1 MYIYTQKRKAA
12 EMQSLF
18 LSNALSAATGL
29 AIGQALAVQPPKGY
43 YQDYTVLQMYAF
55 ELLHY
60 IHSPNHENVAFQGA
74 QEAWLVGSLTFSLL
88 QKMLPHTDL
97 REHVKSG
104 TFTKNKKIIKQ
115 FLAAK
120 DFRDPSPSSLLR
132 REGGPDI
139 NAATLAEKLY
149 RFNMQTRFNE
159 VSIMLPQAA
168 DLIAYTLR
176 CMDHFTAL
184 LQYTEEKFFGG
195 RINDKKDKCMWNAW
209 GSYLE
214 TP

>member
-1 MYIYTQKRKAA
+1 
-12 EMQSLF
+12 MQSLF

-43 YQDYTVLQMYAF
+43 YQDYTFLQMYAF
-55 ELLHY
+55 QLLHY
-60 IHSPNHENVAFQGA
+60 IHNKNHAYVDQEGA
-74 QEAWLVGSLTFSLL
+74 QSAWHLGSLTFSLL

-104 TFTKNKKIIKQ
+104 TFTRKTKLIKQ

-120 DFRDPSPSSLLR
+120 DFSDPSPSLLLQKK
-132 REGGPDI
+132 GGPDI

-149 RFNMQTRFNE
+149 RFNDQRRLNNFDA
-159 VSIMLPQAA
+159 MLPEAA
-168 DLIAYTLR
+168 ELIAYTLQ

-184 LQYTEEKFFGG
+184 LQCTEEKFFGG
-195 RINDKKDKCMWNAW
+195 RIIEEKDKCMWNAW
-209 GSYLE
+209 CSYRE
-214 TP
+214 NPCTQ

>member
-1 MYIYTQKRKAA
+1 
-12 EMQSLF
+12 MQSLF

-43 YQDYTVLQMYAF
+43 DQLYTEMQKHAF

-60 IHSPNHENVAFQGA
+60 IHSPNHTNVAFQGA

-88 QKMLPHTDL
+88 LIWIPHTDL
-97 REHVKSG
+97 RDYVKNSFLVEK
-104 TFTKNKKIIKQ
+104 TRYVMQ

-120 DFRDPSPSSLLR
+120 DFRDPSPSLLLQKK
-132 REGGPDI
+132 GGPDI

-149 RFNMQTRFNE
+149 RFNMQGHSYEFD
-159 VSIMLPQAA
+159 IKLPQAA
-168 DLIAYTLR
+168 ELIAYTLQ

-184 LQYTEEKFFGG
+184 LQCTEKKFFGG
-195 RINDKKDKCMWNAW
+195 RIIEKKDKCMWNAW
-209 GSYLE
+209 CSYLKE
-214 TP
+214 PCTQ

>member
-1 MYIYTQKRKAA
+1 MQKH
-12 EMQSLF
+12 
-18 LSNALSAATGL
+18 
-29 AIGQALAVQPPKGY
+29 
-43 YQDYTVLQMYAF
+43 AF

-60 IHSPNHENVAFQGA
+60 IHSKKHEDVAFEGA

-104 TFTKNKKIIKQ
+104 TFTRNRKLIKQ

-120 DFRDPSPSSLLR
+120 DFRDPLPRSLLQKK
-132 REGGPDI
+132 GGPDI

-149 RFNMQTRFNE
+149 RFNDQRRLKKFDA
-159 VSIMLPQAA
+159 MLPEAA
-168 DLIAYTLR
+168 ELIAYTLQ

-184 LQYTEEKFFGG
+184 LQCTEEKFFGG
-195 RINDKKDKCMWNAW
+195 RIIEEKDKCMWNAW

-214 TP
+214 TQ

>member
-1 MYIYTQKRKAA
+1 
-12 EMQSLF
+12 MQSLF

-43 YQDYTVLQMYAF
+43 YQLYTDLQKHAF

-60 IHSPNHENVAFQGA
+60 IHSPKHEDVAFEGA

-88 QKMLPHTDL
+88 HNLRPHIDL
-97 REHVKSG
+97 REHAKNSFLVKR
-104 TFTKNKKIIKQ
+104 TRYVMQ

-120 DFRDPSPSSLLR
+120 DFRDPSPRSLLR

-149 RFNMQTRFNE
+149 RFNMQGHSYEFD
-159 VSIMLPQAA
+159 IKLPQAA
-168 DLIAYTLR
+168 ELIAYTLQ

-184 LQYTEEKFFGG
+184 LQCTEQDFFRW

-214 TP
+214 TQ